1 MRKTIIGVMGG
12 SSASRQAIDHAYR
25 VGFLI
30 AKSGW
35 VLLNGGR
42 AAGIMEASARGA
54 HDGGGL
60 TVGVLPTPDHAGMSN
75 YIDIPILTGMGSARN
90 VINVLS
96 SDVVIACEGGAG
108 TLSEIAHALKS
119 GRPVILLAF
128 DAGALFE
135 MYHDAGDLVAVDT
148 PEEAVVQVRA
158 FLAH

>member
-12 SSASRQAIDHAYR
+12 GSAPRQAIDHAYR
-25 VGFLI
+25 LGYLI

-42 AAGIMEASARGA
+42 ATGIMEASARGA

-60 TVGVLPTPDHAGMSN
+60 TVGVLPTPDHAGMSD

-96 SDVVIACEGGAG
+96 SDVIVACEGGAG
-108 TLSEIAHALKS
+108 TISEVALALKS
-119 GRPVILLAF
+119 GRPVVLLAF
-128 DAGALFE
+128 DVSTLFAEYLAQGAV
-135 MYHDAGDLVAVDT
+135 VAVDT
-148 PEEAVVQVRA
+148 PEQAIVEVRA